1 MSGHHR
7 LVLGC
12 IAAIG
17 LTLGALTGC
26 ATDHKPVAGQDAGDD
41 AAFGLAFNENPDE
54 GAKLTFGRPD
64 SDDLKLMLECKPG
77 SGRVEIFQFS
87 GPERSGP
94 MNLASGARTTRLAA
108 RAEPEDGPSD
118 YVIRAAAQ
126 TGESALA
133 GFRETGRLS
142 VSGQG
147 YRYEIVAKPGEL
159 KAVSQFFG
167 RCGGQTH

>member
-108 RAEPEDGPSD
+108 LGLCHSGGRPDRRVRLGRVS
-118 YVIRAAAQ
+118 RNGAAV
-126 TGESALA
+126 
-133 GFRETGRLS
+133 RLW
-142 VSGQG
+142 
-147 YRYEIVAKPGEL
+147 PGL
-159 KAVSQFFG
+159 SL
-167 RCGGQTH
+167 